1 MAETRND
8 EGGVLYKE
16 EIISR
21 SEDDT
26 RRIAHALGGLV
37 RPGHVISLK
46 GDLGAGKTVF
56 AQGMAHGLGVSR
68 EAYVCSPTFTLINEY
83 AGRIPFYHVDVY
95 RIGDS
100 DELFEL
106 GLMEYLNGDG
116 VCAVEWFEKFRD
128 AVPPRTLKVE
138 LNYLDEDEGVE
149 GADSLRRI
157 SITARKAGTTE
168 LAKMWMAGISR

>member
-1 MAETRND
+1 MAETRKD
-8 EGGVLYKE
+8 EGRVLYKE
-16 EIISR
+16 EVISR

-26 RRIAHALGGLV
+26 RRIAHALGELV
-37 RPGHVISLK
+37 SPGQVISLK

-56 AQGMAHGLGVSR
+56 AQGMAHGLGVGR
-68 EAYVCSPTFTLINEY
+68 DAYICSPTFTLINEY

-128 AVPPRTLKVE
+128 AVPPRAMKVE
-138 LNYLDEDEGVE
+138 LGFLDEDEV
-149 GADSLRRI
+149 ADSARRI
-157 SITARKAGTTE
+157 SIIARKADTAE
-168 LAKMWMAGISR
+168 LAQMWMASISR